1 MTEAPSTT
9 MGATP
14 GTTSGQCLE
23 CGASRV
29 EGMTCWEQL
38 GLLFTWEYN
47 DPALQAEHFLTV
59 AAYNLQHPA
68 QFTDDALAGLRA
80 LFIEHLDN
88 ALAVTEIRRRVGRA
102 AAGSS
107 RVWRDASERKPR
119 LHAWRMTIADV
130 CLPDRPEGAA
140 TRVRVWAASIREAL

>member
-1 MTEAPSTT
+1 MTGTTFTT
-9 MGATP
+9 MQ
-14 GTTSGQCLE
+14 TTSGRCPE
-23 CGASRV
+23 CGAPRV

-38 GLLFTWEYN
+38 GLLFTWEYK

-88 ALAVTEIRRRVGRA
+88 ALAITEIRHRVGQA
-102 AAGSS
+102 AAGSN
-107 RVWRDASERKPR
+107 RVLRSDAERKPR
-119 LHAWRMTIADV
+119 LRVWSMTIADV
-130 CLPDRPEGAA
+130 CLPDSPEGAA
-140 TRVRVWAASIREAL
+140 TRVRAWAASIRKAL